1 MFLHRGLR
9 MGEIVESGSFR
20 EDQSPCRI
28 RPSVVSLLAVLEEEN
43 RELKGAVIDL
53 ALEMLLLREAICRR
67 ER

>member
-1 MFLHRGLR
+1 

-20 EDQSPCRI
+20 EDQDRSPCRI

>member
-1 MFLHRGLR
+1 
-9 MGEIVESGSFR
+9 MGGIVESESFR
-20 EDQSPCRI
+20 EDQHQSPCRI